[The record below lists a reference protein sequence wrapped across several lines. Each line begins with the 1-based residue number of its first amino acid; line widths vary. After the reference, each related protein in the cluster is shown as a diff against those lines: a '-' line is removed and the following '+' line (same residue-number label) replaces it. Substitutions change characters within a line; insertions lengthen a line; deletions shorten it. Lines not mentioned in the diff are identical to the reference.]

1 MLHHCIA
8 FDLKWHEHCIGEP
21 LSKELKFATLY
32 HTNASHSMVLQWILD
47 GMKEPV
53 DELVD
58 NINHM
63 RYLGLKD
70 LLKDHSPYR

>member
-1 MLHHCIA
+1 MVCGYSKGIS
-8 FDLKWHEHCIGEP
+8 
-21 LSKELKFATLY
+21 LSKEFKFETLY
-32 HTNASHSMVLQWILD
+32 DTNAFHSMVLQWILD
-47 GMKEPV
+47 GMKESI

-63 RYLGLKD
+63 CYLGLKD

>member
-1 MLHHCIA
+1 
-8 FDLKWHEHCIGEP
+8 
-21 LSKELKFATLY
+21 
-32 HTNASHSMVLQWILD
+32 MVLHWILD
-47 GMKEPV
+47 GMKESI

-70 LLKDHSPYR
+70 

>member
-1 MLHHCIA
+1 
-8 FDLKWHEHCIGEP
+8 
-21 LSKELKFATLY
+21 
-32 HTNASHSMVLQWILD
+32 MVLQWILE

-63 RYLGLKD
+63 RYLGLKE
-70 LLKDHSPYR
+70 LLGNHCPYR

>member
-1 MLHHCIA
+1 MS
-8 FDLKWHEHCIGEP
+8 

-32 HTNASHSMVLQWILD
+32 DTNAFHSMVLHWILD
-47 GMKEPV
+47 GMKESI

-70 LLKDHSPYR
+70 

>member
-1 MLHHCIA
+1 MSQLGHYQLGYI
-8 FDLKWHEHCIGEP
+8 ET
-21 LSKELKFATLY
+21 LS
-32 HTNASHSMVLQWILD
+32 HWNQS
-47 GMKEPV
+47 MKESI

-63 RYLGLKD
+63 CYLGLKD